1 MQSLILFKYTVK
13 PTIIINSDT
22 NRKYLFDVS
31 LYVGLVSF
39 GMSNNSNILMFTII
53 AKVAS
58 NNKI

>member
-39 GMSNNSNILMFTII
+39 GMSNILMFTII